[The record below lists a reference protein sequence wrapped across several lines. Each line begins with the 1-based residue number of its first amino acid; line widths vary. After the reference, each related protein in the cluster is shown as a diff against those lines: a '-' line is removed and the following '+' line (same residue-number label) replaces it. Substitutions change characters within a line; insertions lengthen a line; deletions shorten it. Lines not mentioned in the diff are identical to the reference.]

1 MSNKISY
8 SQYSMWANCP
18 KSWQLKY
25 VDGHRL
31 DDSSIHTIFGTACH
45 ESIQEWLDVL
55 YNQSETMAKTMYLH
69 DGFKEKLLN
78 LFKENTTIAENG
90 EKVFLADKKTLMEF
104 YEHGC
109 LILTYLQE
117 NYKKI
122 FPTINTKLHSIEYPL
137 NMEVRSGVQYIGYI
151 DVVTYNEATKKYVL
165 YDLKTSRSGWTQ
177 SQKNDPLKVGQL
189 LLYKRFFSQ
198 QLGIDEKDIS
208 VEFIILK
215 RTIMENSQYHIPRI
229 SKFEPSNGAPSVN
242 KSWNSFQQFIN
253 TCFDENGQYITEQLA
268 TPSKDACRWCKFRD
282 KKELCALGV
291 SK

>member
-31 DDSSIHTIFGTACH
+31 DDSSIHTVFGTSMH
-45 ESIQEWLDVL
+45 ERIQEWLDVL

-78 LFKENTTIAENG
+78 LFKENTTVAENG

-122 FPTINTKLHSIEYPL
+122 FPTINTKLHSIEYAL
-137 NMEVRSGVQYIGYI
+137 NMEVRPGVQYIGYI

-177 SQKNDPLKVGQL
+177 SQKSDPLKVGQL

-198 QLGIDEKDIS
+198 QLGIDEKNIS

-253 TCFDENGQYITEQLA
+253 TCFDENGQYITEQTA
-268 TPSKDACRWCKFRD
+268 TPSKDACRWCKFRN
-282 KKELCALGV
+282 KKELCSVGI
-291 SK
+291 

>member
-1 MSNKISY
+1 MSKKISY
-8 SQYSMWANCP
+8 SQYTMWSNCP
-18 KSWQLKY
+18 HSWKLKY
-25 VDGHRL
+25 IDGHKL

-69 DGFKEKLLN
+69 DAFKEKLLN
-78 LFKENTTIAENG
+78 LFKENIKVAENG

-122 FPTINTKLHSIEYPL
+122 FPTINTKLHSIEYAL
-137 NMEVRSGVQYIGYI
+137 DIEVRPGVQYIGYI
-151 DVVTYNEATKKYVL
+151 DIVTYNEATKKYVL
-165 YDLKTSRSGWTQ
+165 YDLKTSRTGWTQ
-177 SQKNDPLKVGQL
+177 AQKSDPLKVGQL
-189 LLYKRFFSQ
+189 LMYKRFFSR
-198 QLGIDEKDIS
+198 QLGIDEKNIS
-208 VEFIILK
+208 VEFVILK

-229 SKFEPSNGAPSVN
+229 SKFEPSNGTPSVN

-253 TCFDENGQYITEQLA
+253 TCFDENGQYIVEQVA
-268 TPSKDACRWCKFRD
+268 SPSKGACRWCNFRER
-282 KKELCALGV
+282 KELCSVGI
-291 SK
+291 

>member
-8 SQYSMWANCP
+8 SQYTMWANCP
-18 KSWQLKY
+18 KAWQLKY

-31 DDSSIHTIFGTACH
+31 DDSSIHTVFGTSMH

-78 LFKENTTIAENG
+78 LFKENTTVAENG

-122 FPTINTKLHSIEYPL
+122 FPTINTKLHSIEYAL
-137 NMEVRSGVQYIGYI
+137 NMEVRPGVQYIGYI

-177 SQKNDPLKVGQL
+177 SQKSDPLKVGQL

-198 QLGIDEKDIS
+198 QLGIDEKNIS

-253 TCFDENGQYITEQLA
+253 TCFDENGQYITEQTA
-268 TPSKDACRWCKFRD
+268 TPSKDACRWCKFKD
-282 KKELCALGV
+282 KKELCSVGI
-291 SK
+291 

>member
-8 SQYSMWANCP
+8 SQYTMWANCP

-25 VDGHRL
+25 IDGHRL

-78 LFKENTTIAENG
+78 LFKENTTVSDKG

-117 NYKKI
+117 NYTKI
-122 FPTINTKLHSIEYPL
+122 FPTINTKLHSIEYAL
-137 NMEVRSGVQYIGYI
+137 DMEVRPGVQYIGYI

-177 SQKNDPLKVGQL
+177 SQKSDPLKVGQL

-198 QLGIDEKDIS
+198 QLGIDEKNIS

-229 SKFEPSNGAPSVN
+229 SKFEPSNGTPSVN
-242 KSWNSFQQFIN
+242 KSWNSFQQFVN
-253 TCFDENGQYITEQLA
+253 TCFDENGQYITEQTA
-268 TPSKDACRWCKFRD
+268 SPSKEACRWCNFRG
-282 KKELCALGV
+282 KKELCSVGV

>member
-31 DDSSIHTIFGTACH
+31 DDSSIHTVFGTSMH
-45 ESIQEWLDVL
+45 ECIQEWLAVL

-78 LFKENTTIAENG
+78 LFKENTTVAENG

-122 FPTINTKLHSIEYPL
+122 FPTINTKLHSIEYAL
-137 NMEVRSGVQYIGYI
+137 DMEVRPGVQYIGYI
-151 DVVTYNEATKKYVL
+151 DIVTYNEATKKYVL

-177 SQKNDPLKVGQL
+177 SQKSDPLKVGQL

-198 QLGIDEKDIS
+198 QLGIDEKNIS

-253 TCFDENGQYITEQLA
+253 TCFDENGQYITEQTA
-268 TPSKDACRWCKFRD
+268 SPSKDACRWCKFKD
-282 KKELCALGV
+282 KKELCSVGIT
-291 SK
+291 K

>member
-8 SQYSMWANCP
+8 SQYTMWANCP

-25 VDGHRL
+25 IDGHRL
-31 DDSSIHTIFGTACH
+31 DDSSIHTVFGTSMH

-78 LFKENTTIAENG
+78 LFKENTTVSDKG

-122 FPTINTKLHSIEYPL
+122 FPTINTKLHSIEYAL
-137 NMEVRSGVQYIGYI
+137 DMEVRPGVQYIGYI

-177 SQKNDPLKVGQL
+177 SQKSDPLKVGQL

-198 QLGIDEKDIS
+198 QLGIDEKNIS

-253 TCFDENGQYITEQLA
+253 TCFDENGQYITEQTA
-268 TPSKDACRWCKFRD
+268 SPSKEACRWCKFKD
-282 KKELCALGV
+282 KKELCSVGIT
-291 SK
+291 K

>member
-1 MSNKISY
+1 
-8 SQYSMWANCP
+8 MWANCP
-18 KSWQLKY
+18 KAWQLKY

-31 DDSSIHTIFGTACH
+31 DDSSIHTVFGTSMH

-78 LFKENTTIAENG
+78 LFKENTTVAENG

-122 FPTINTKLHSIEYPL
+122 FPTINTKLHSIEYAL
-137 NMEVRSGVQYIGYI
+137 NMEVRPGVQYIGYI

-177 SQKNDPLKVGQL
+177 SQKSDPLKVGQL

-198 QLGIDEKDIS
+198 QLGIDEKNIS

-253 TCFDENGQYITEQLA
+253 TCFDENGQYITEQTA
-268 TPSKDACRWCKFRD
+268 TPSKDACRWCKFRN
-282 KKELCALGV
+282 KKELCSVGI
-291 SK
+291 

>member
-8 SQYSMWANCP
+8 SQYTMWANCP
-18 KSWQLKY
+18 KAWQLKY

-31 DDSSIHTIFGTACH
+31 DDSSIHTIFGTVCH
-45 ESIQEWLDVL
+45 ETIQEWLNVL

-78 LFKENTTIAENG
+78 LFKENTTVAENG

-137 NMEVRSGVQYIGYI
+137 NMEVRTGVQYIGYI
-151 DVVTYNEATKKYVL
+151 DIVTYNEVTKKYVL
-165 YDLKTSRSGWTQ
+165 YDLKTSRSGW
-177 SQKNDPLKVGQL
+177 SHAQKSDPLKVGQL

-198 QLGIDEKDIS
+198 QLGIDEKNIS

-253 TCFDENGQYITEQLA
+253 TCFDENGQYITEQTA
-268 TPSKDACRWCKFRD
+268 TPSKDACRWCKFKD
-282 KKELCALGV
+282 KKELCSVGI
-291 SK
+291 

>member
-1 MSNKISY
+1 MTSNKRISY
-8 SQYSMWANCP
+8 SQYTMWANCP
-18 KSWQLKY
+18 KAWQLKY

-31 DDSSIHTIFGTACH
+31 DDSSIHTVFGTSMH

-78 LFKENTTIAENG
+78 LFKENTTVSDKG

-109 LILTYLQE
+109 LILSYLQN

-122 FPTINTKLHSIEYPL
+122 FPTANIKLHSIEFPL
-137 NMEVRSGVQYIGYI
+137 NMEVREGVQYIGYI

-177 SQKNDPLKVGQL
+177 SQKSDPLKIGQL
-189 LLYKRFFSQ
+189 LLYKRFFGQ
-198 QLGIDEKDIS
+198 QLGVDEKNIS

-215 RTIMENSQYHIPRI
+215 RTIMENTDFVIPRI

-242 KSWNSFQQFIN
+242 KAWNSFQKFID
-253 TCFDENGQYITEQLA
+253 TCFDNGEYITEQIA
-268 TPSKDACRWCKFRD
+268 TPSKDACRWCKFKG
-282 KKELCALGV
+282 KKELCSVGV
-291 SK
+291 

>member
-31 DDSSIHTIFGTACH
+31 DDSSIHTVFGTSMH
-45 ESIQEWLDVL
+45 ECIQEWLDVL

-69 DGFKEKLLN
+69 DGFKEKFLN

-122 FPTINTKLHSIEYPL
+122 FPTINTKLHSIEYAL
-137 NMEVRSGVQYIGYI
+137 NMEVRPGVQYIGYI

-177 SQKNDPLKVGQL
+177 SQKSDPLKVGQL

-198 QLGIDEKDIS
+198 QLGIDEKNIS

-253 TCFDENGQYITEQLA
+253 TCFNENGQYITEQLA
-268 TPSKDACRWCKFRD
+268 TPSKDTCRWCKFRD
-282 KKELCALGV
+282 KKELCASGV

>member
-1 MSNKISY
+1 
-8 SQYSMWANCP
+8 MWANCP
-18 KSWQLKY
+18 KAWQLKY

-31 DDSSIHTIFGTACH
+31 DDSSIHTVFGTSMH

-78 LFKENTTIAENG
+78 LFKENTTVAENG

-122 FPTINTKLHSIEYPL
+122 FPTINTKLDSIEYAL
-137 NMEVRSGVQYIGYI
+137 NMEVRPGVQYIGYI

-177 SQKNDPLKVGQL
+177 SQKSDPLKVGQL

-198 QLGIDEKDIS
+198 QLGIDEKNIS

-253 TCFDENGQYITEQLA
+253 TCFDENGQYITEQTA
-268 TPSKDACRWCKFRD
+268 TPSKDACRWCKFRN
-282 KKELCALGV
+282 KKELCSVGI
-291 SK
+291 